1 MARSLQTIK
10 AEVLPFNLVVGS
22 SKLVKN
28 WPQKLAKI
36 DATSNF
42 EIDLD
47 KFDNIMKVFK
57 NTHFATFGI

>member
-1 MARSLQTIK
+1 MARSLQIIE
-10 AEVLPFNLVVGS
+10 AEVLPFDLVVGS
-22 SKLVKN
+22 SKSVKN
-28 WPQKLAKI
+28 WPQKRAKI

-57 NTHFATFGI
+57 NTHFAT